1 MKPLAAPD
9 AAPVTADDEIA
20 SLLSQMADGKLPYE
34 AVKRLRTLVGNEIEN
49 VSIVS
54 DVPRSKWKALYGAL
68 SQDMKGA
75 ADAAGP
81 DAQRAF
87 GRANAYYQAGTS
99 RIDALSTVLD
109 KSGGPEAIYNAA
121 TSGTRD
127 GATTLRTVMQSLK
140 PDQQKVLASTMIR
153 RLGKATAGQQ
163 NAAGDEFS
171 MSTFLTNWNKLS
183 PQAKTT
189 LFDRFGS
196 GFRSDMDAVA
206 RLASN
211 VRQGSKVFANPSGSA
226 STGAQL
232 GTVGGF
238 IMAALSGHPVTAA
251 AIAGG
256 AGTTNVIARAMTSPA
271 AVKFIARTSKVPLQ
285 GLIPMLAA
293 LHSEA
298 QKTRDQGLM
307 ELDAALQNAVN
318 QKQRQGAQSGEQQ

>member
-1 MKPLAAPD
+1 MQPAKPTPADTTPI
-9 AAPVTADDEIA
+9 TADAEIGA
-20 SLLSQMADGKLPYE
+20 LLDQMVDGKLPYE
-34 AVKRLRTLVGNEIEN
+34 ALKRLRTLVGNELEN

-81 DAQRAF
+81 EAQRAF
-87 GRANAYYQAGTS
+87 GRANAYYRAGTS
-99 RIDALSTVLD
+99 RIDELSTVLD

-171 MSTFLTNWNKLS
+171 MNTFLTNWNKLS
-183 PQAKTT
+183 PQAKST

-211 VRQGSKVFANPSGSA
+211 VRQGSRVFANPSGSA

-238 IMAALSGHPVTAA
+238 IMAALSGHPGTAT

-256 AGTTNVIARAMTSPA
+256 AATTNVLARLMTNPKIVKIIAQQSR
-271 AVKFIARTSKVPLQ
+271 VPLQ
-285 GLIPMLAA
+285 GLVPVMTSIHQSAMKSNDP
-293 LHSEA
+293 
-298 QKTRDQGLM
+298 DLM
-307 ELDAALQNAVN
+307 TLDEALQNAQRN
-318 QKQRQGAQSGEQQ
+318 Q